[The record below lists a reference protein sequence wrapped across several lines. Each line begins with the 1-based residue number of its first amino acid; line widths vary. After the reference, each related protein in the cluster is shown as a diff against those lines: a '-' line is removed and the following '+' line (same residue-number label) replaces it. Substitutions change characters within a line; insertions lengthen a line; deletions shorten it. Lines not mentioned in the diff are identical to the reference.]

1 MRIKKLIS
9 GILSAAMCLSIMGGA
24 TASAELSEDKTLY
37 SWRPDVNADNV
48 WGGGLAKNG
57 GTWDSAI
64 YDVEFSQAES
74 AICFNKT
81 GYEYFSLDLG
91 EEITKGEVNL
101 SLDFKTNGAYFGVI
115 LDNGGGKDNST
126 AALTIDP
133 WGEWNSGPVGKN
145 LTGKI
150 AYGKFPWGATKITE
164 SNELGQHK
172 DDGFGAWLTAEISA
186 RPKTQKYDLCIKAQ
200 NGDVIRQTLGLDM
213 KDSRINSIVFGFF
226 HDMAWNAVT
235 YVKNIN
241 VEYIAEWQEPT
252 EDKNLYTYPTEP
264 TEDNILSG
272 GLEQNGGTYNGG
284 VATEVEFNQTEG
296 ALTLNNDGVKD
307 AGLYD
312 YFNYNIGGAITKG
325 QIDLGF
331 KFKTNGAY
339 FGIILDSGNGKS
351 DSTPALTITPWGNTG
366 SAQGLTGVIGYGK
379 FPWGP
384 PSIAESAELGQHS
397 DNAFGAWLTAEI
409 SARPQDMKYSIVIK
423 KENGSVLAQKSGL
436 DMTGTQIQRI
446 VFVQLDEMEWNA
458 VTYVKDIKVD
468 FSLVRPELKDT
479 GIRFVDIKGN
489 TPEKPIEINPA
500 LRSIS
505 LDFGTKDV
513 VVSESDPIVIK
524 DSGGGVIPLVGAV
537 KDELFVIEDIPVLK
551 ENSEYWLIVPKSVA
565 TSDGNAMRGDYN
577 LKFTT
582 GVCDRTAA
590 LTGIFDGETKVTTL
604 DAFKA
609 ANRVSANVEMINGGD
624 SDIKYV
630 LAVFCYNQNK
640 MIYADAVFDTV
651 APGSV
656 AKIPSIG
663 IGENSELAAKL
674 DSVTKVSVCLW
685 NTLSDMIPYCESIE
699 FGTQSENNTESVQS
713 TELTA
718 KINYSYKD
726 NSLKI
731 SGTSPNRKAVA
742 VQILKSGKTF
752 DSALTAAD
760 ILYGGQVKSNGRYG
774 FDIGY
779 DSSIQDGEY
788 LMRVTSGDGKA
799 KDFTLYIGTS
809 EALESAYNALNTA
822 AENNDSDGFRDVIN
836 TQRNK
841 LNFAFGLTDSKT
853 LGTELDNYMAYVKA
867 NPLNVGDEDKNT
879 RIFKTFMTANGLNK
893 NEINDIDS
901 VIDEIYF
908 ADEKIKDYYAEFSDA
923 QGATVYFTDKM
934 KGKNIKTL
942 ADFENAAKES
952 LILTTV
958 KYQNG
963 IDDIKNVLNAYGSVI
978 GVTGS
983 VSNNVLRKL
992 AANGDYEN
1000 GNALKE
1006 AIRELS
1012 NADSISG
1019 NSGSGSGSGS
1029 GGSGKGSGSGIPI
1042 TGGTTPNG
1050 ETVKTPITRSFDD
1063 IDGVAWASEA
1073 IHALADKNIIN
1084 GKSDGVFAPDDFM
1097 TREEFAKILVIAMG
1111 LENESFIG
1119 GEFKDTVENEW
1130 YYKYVYIAKE
1140 HNIINGIGGG
1150 EFGIGHE
1157 ISRQDM
1163 AVMIYRAIQSKTAA
1177 DYGDAE
1183 PTFDDMGQIS
1193 DYALDA
1199 VAALYKM
1206 GIVNGV
1212 SETEFAPLDGATR
1225 AQAAK
1230 IVYGV
1235 LDLIQ

>member
-1 MRIKKLIS
+1 MKIKKLLS
-9 GILSAAMCLSIMGGA
+9 GFLSAVICVSLFNSI
-24 TASAELSEDKTLY
+24 SINAELSSDKNLY
-37 SWRPDVNADNV
+37 SWKSDVNGQNI
-48 WGGGLAKNG
+48 WTGGLAKNG
-57 GTWDSAI
+57 GTWDGGL
-64 YDVEFSQAES
+64 YDVGFDDSEK
-74 AICFNKT
+74 AIRFDNK
-81 GYEYFSLDLG
+81 GYEYFEFNIG
-91 EEITKGEVNL
+91 ESVSKGQIDI
-101 SLDFKTNGAYFGVI
+101 SFDFKTNGAYLGVI
-115 LDNGGGKDNST
+115 LDDGKAQDSST
-126 AALTIDP
+126 PALTIDP
-133 WGEWNSGPVGKN
+133 WGSWNNGPLGRE

-150 AYGKFPWGATKITE
+150 AYGKFPWNGTSLTE

-172 DDGFGAWLTAEISA
+172 DDGFGEWLSAEISV
-186 RPKTQKYDLCIKAQ
+186 RPKSQKYDLCVKKQDGETIS
-200 NGDVIRQTLGLDM
+200 QTIGLDM
-213 KDSRINSIVFGFF
+213 NNSQISSVVFGFY
-226 HDMAWNAVT
+226 HDMAWNAAA
-235 YVKNIN
+235 YIKNIN
-241 VEYIAEWQEPT
+241 VAYIAEWQEPS
-252 EDKNLYTYPTEP
+252 EDKSLYTYPTEP
-264 TEDNILSG
+264 TEDNIWSG

-284 VATEVEFNQTEG
+284 VATEIEISQTES

-307 AGLYD
+307 AGRYD

-339 FGIILDSGNGKS
+339 FGIVLDSGNGKG
-351 DSTPALTITPWGNTG
+351 DSTEVLTITPWGSNE
-366 SAQGLTGVIGYGK
+366 SAQGLTGVIGYGN
-379 FPWGP
+379 FPWEP
-384 PSIAESAELGQHS
+384 VKLAESDELGQHS
-397 DNAFGAWLTAEI
+397 DNTFGSWLTAEI
-409 SARPQDMKYSIVIK
+409 SARPQDMKYSIVVK
-423 KENGSVLAQKSGL
+423 KEDGSVLAQKSGL
-436 DMTGTQIQRI
+436 DMTGSQIQRI

-458 VTYVKDIKVD
+458 ATYVKDIKVD

-479 GIRFVDIKGN
+479 GIKFVDINGN

-500 LRSIS
+500 LRRIS

-524 DSGGGVIPLVGAV
+524 DSGGDVITLVGKV

-565 TSDGNAMRGDYN
+565 TSGGNTMRDDYS

-582 GVCDRTAA
+582 GVCDRRVA
-590 LTGIFDGETKVTTL
+590 LTGIFDGETEVTTL
-604 DAFKA
+604 DSLKA
-609 ANRVSANVEMINGGD
+609 ANRVSANVEMINSGD
-624 SDIKYV
+624 TDAKYV
-630 LAVFCYNQNK
+630 LTVFYYNQNK
-640 MIYADAVFDTV
+640 MIYADAVYDTV

-656 AKIPSIG
+656 AKMPSID

-674 DSVTKVSVCLW
+674 DTVTKVSVCMW

-699 FGTQSENNTESVQS
+699 LGAQSENDTESAQS

-731 SGTSPNRKAVA
+731 RGTAPNGKAVA
-742 VQILKSGKTF
+742 VQILKQGKTF

-774 FDIGY
+774 FDIEY

-799 KDFTLYIGTS
+799 EDFTLYIATRA
-809 EALESAYNALNTA
+809 ALESAYNALNTA

-836 TQRNK
+836 AQRNK
-841 LNFAFGLTDSKT
+841 LNFAFGLIDSKT
-853 LGTELDNYMAYVKA
+853 LGTELDSYMAYVKA
-867 NPLNVGDEDKNT
+867 NPLNVGYEDKNT
-879 RIFKTFMTANGLNK
+879 RIFKTFMTANALNK
-893 NEINDIDS
+893 NEINDVDS

-908 ADEKIKDYYAEFSDA
+908 ADDTIRDYYAEFSDV
-923 QGATVYFTDKM
+923 QGATVYLTDKL

-983 VSNNVLRKL
+983 VSDNVLRKL
-992 AANGDYEN
+992 ASNSDYES

-1012 NADSISG
+1012 NADNNSG
-1019 NSGSGSGSGS
+1019 NSGGGSV
-1029 GGSGKGSGSGIPI
+1029 GGSGGSGIPI
-1042 TGGTTPNG
+1042 TGGITPND
-1050 ETVKTPITRSFDD
+1050 ETAKTQITRSFDD

-1073 IHALADKNIIN
+1073 IHALVDKNIIN
-1084 GKSDGVFAPDDFM
+1084 GKSAGVFAPDDFV

-1150 EFGIGHE
+1150 KFGIGDE

-1177 DYGDAE
+1177 DYGDDE
-1183 PTFDDMGQIS
+1183 LTFDDKAQIS

-1199 VAALYKM
+1199 VATLYKM

-1212 SETEFAPLDGATR
+1212 SETEFAPLGGATR